1 MTFDRVLPELI
12 RVCSDNAA
20 THDAIARYAIVRD
33 VRGRVR
39 VVVEQR
45 EPKSALPIDG
55 LQLALSAALGDWF
68 VGPVVSAATRTDL
81 RHLAQK
87 VLERSKNKWP
97 TGWPRSLRNV
107 LGGQD
112 TPLDAGGRWTGI
124 ERTIGKEAWMT
135 TTPPAPPWRLKKGR
149 TPPIV
154 TFHSFK
160 GGVGRTTLVAIYAIR
175 LASRKTPARVAI
187 VDLDLEAPGVGD
199 LFGVRTE
206 RGTLDVIVDHIATG
220 MLNLDGA
227 SAIAQVDPSVDPHIT
242 VFPAGRIDAG
252 YVQKLARLDFS
263 SAEPE
268 AGNPVGLA
276 LSAMLERMKADFD
289 VIILDSRAG
298 LHDIAGMSIHGL
310 AHVDVLTFRGTTQNF
325 AGLEQ
330 TLRTL
335 GGRDRAGIVLVE
347 TLLPA
352 NDEALYR
359 SRHERTR
366 ERVYEMMCEHV
377 YDEDSLP
384 QLGDI
389 GEPHDVISV
398 RRRDWLDGIDS
409 LRGRVSDVLSDSE
422 LRQFAARVDEKCL
435 LEAEVEPDA
444 VDDEEEST

>member
-1 MTFDRVLPELI
+1 MMTFDRVLSELI

-20 THDAIARYAIVRD
+20 TDDAIARYAIVRD

-39 VVVEQR
+39 LVVEQ
-45 EPKSALPIDG
+45 PKPALPLDA
-55 LQLALSAALGDWF
+55 LELALSAALRDWF
-68 VGPVVSAATRTDL
+68 VGPVISTAARTDL
-81 RHLAQK
+81 RHLAEK
-87 VLERSKNKWP
+87 VLERAKSKWP

-124 ERTIGKEAWMT
+124 ERTIGKEAWLT
-135 TTPPAPPWRLKKGR
+135 TTPPKPPWKLVKGK

-160 GGVGRTTLVAIYAIR
+160 GGVGRTTLVAVYAIR
-175 LASRKTPARVAI
+175 LASRKKPRRVAI

-220 MLNLDGA
+220 VLNLDGA
-227 SAIAQVDPSVDPHIT
+227 SAVAQVDPSIDPHIT
-242 VFPAGRIDAG
+242 VFPAGRIDAA

-276 LSAMLERMKADFD
+276 LTAMLERMKANFD
-289 VIILDSRAG
+289 VILLDSRAG

-310 AHVDVLTFRGTTQNF
+310 AHIDVLTFRGTTQNF

-335 GGRDRAGIVLVE
+335 GRRDRAGIVLVE

-352 NDEALYR
+352 TDDALYR

-366 ERVYEMMCEHV
+366 DRVYEMMCEHV
-377 YDEDSLP
+377 YDENSPP

-389 GEPHDVISV
+389 GEPHDVVSV

-409 LRGRVSDVLSDSE
+409 LKGRVNDVLSDSE

-444 VDDEEEST
+444 ADDEEEPT

>member
-1 MTFDRVLPELI
+1 MMTFNRVLPELLRI
-12 RVCSDNAA
+12 CNGDAS
-20 THDAIARYAIVRD
+20 THDAIERYTIVRD

-39 VVVEQR
+39 LVVEQR
-45 EPKSALPIDG
+45 DPKAVLPLDG
-55 LQLALSAALGDWF
+55 LQQALSTALGEWF
-68 VGPVVSAATRTDL
+68 VSPVVCAARTDL
-81 RHLAQK
+81 QHLAQK
-87 VLERSKNKWP
+87 VLELAKGKWP
-97 TGWPRSLRNV
+97 NGWPRSLRNV

-124 ERTIGKEAWMT
+124 ERTIGKEAWLVTM
-135 TTPPAPPWRLKKGR
+135 PPKPPWKLIKGR

-160 GGVGRTTLVAIYAIR
+160 GGVGRTTLVAVYAIR
-175 LASRKTPARVAI
+175 LARRKTPARVAI

-220 MLNLDGA
+220 ELNLDGA
-227 SAIAQVDPSVDPHIT
+227 SAIAQIDPSIDPHIT
-242 VFPAGRIDAG
+242 VFPAGRIDAE

-263 SAEPE
+263 SAEPG

-276 LSAMLERMKADFD
+276 LTAMLKSMKADFD

-335 GGRDRAGIVLVE
+335 GRRDRAGIVLVE

-352 NDEALYR
+352 TDEALYQ
-359 SRHERTR
+359 SRRERTR
-366 ERVYEMMCEHV
+366 DRVYELMCEYI
-377 YDEDSLP
+377 YDEDIP
-384 QLGDI
+384 QLSDV
-389 GEPHDVISV
+389 GEPHDVISL

-409 LRGRVSDVLSDSE
+409 LRGRVGEILNEAD
-422 LRQFAARVDEKCL
+422 LRQFSARVDEKCL
-435 LEAEVEPDA
+435 LEAEVELNAED
-444 VDDEEEST
+444 DDEEPT

>member
-1 MTFDRVLPELI
+1 MMTFDRVLPELI
-12 RVCSDNAA
+12 RVCNDAA
-20 THDAIARYAIVRD
+20 THDALARYAIVRD

-39 VVVEQR
+39 LVVEQV
-45 EPKSALPIDG
+45 EPKRVLSLDG
-55 LQLALSAALGDWF
+55 LQLALSTALGDWF
-68 VGPVVSAATRTDL
+68 VSPVVSTAARTDL
-81 RHLAQK
+81 QRLAEK
-87 VLERSKNKWP
+87 VLEHAKGKWP

-112 TPLDAGGRWTGI
+112 EPLDVGGRWTGI
-124 ERTIGKEAWMT
+124 ERTIGKEAWLT
-135 TTPPAPPWRLKKGR
+135 ETPPAPPWKLIKGR

-160 GGVGRTTLVAIYAIR
+160 GGVGRTTLAAVYAIR

-206 RGTLDVIVDHIATG
+206 RGTLDVLVDHIATG
-220 MLNLDGA
+220 VLNLEGA
-227 SAIAQVDPSVDPHIT
+227 STIAQVDPSIDPYIT
-242 VFPAGRIDAG
+242 VFPAGRIDAA

-276 LSAMLERMKADFD
+276 LTAMLRSMKANFD

-310 AHVDVLTFRGTTQNF
+310 AHIDVLIFRGTTQNF

-335 GGRDRAGIVLVE
+335 GRRDRAGILLVE
-347 TLLPA
+347 TLLPV
-352 NDEALYR
+352 NDEMLFR

-366 ERVYEMMCEHV
+366 DRVYEMMCEHV
-377 YDEDSLP
+377 YGDDLP
-384 QLGDI
+384 QLGDV
-389 GEPHDVISV
+389 GEAHDVVSV

-409 LRGRVSDVLSDSE
+409 LKGRVGEVLSESE
-422 LRQFAARVDEKCL
+422 LKQFSARVDEKCR

-444 VDDEEEST
+444 ADDDEETT